1 MLLTITTTRQPAT
14 DLGYLLHKHP
24 AKVQEVELAKGTA
37 RLFYTEASKERCT
50 LAMAIEVDPI
60 ALIRNSGNM
69 AESFS
74 LGQYVNDRPYAA
86 SSIFSN
92 ALSKCFS
99 SAMNGRC
106 KDKPELV
113 DEAMPFE
120 VKIAVLPVRG
130 GEAVLKQLLEPLGYT
145 VQAERHVLDEQF
157 NWGDSRYYTVTL
169 RNTCKL
175 SDLLSHL
182 YVLVPVFD
190 NNKHY
195 WIGEGEVDKLL
206 DKGEGWLDKHPAKD
220 MITRRYLRNLGGLT
234 KRALLALNIDE
245 EPIDDSDEDAQDAK
259 PVSETKVRLHD
270 QRLETVKQELL
281 NTGAKR
287 VLDLGCGE
295 GKLLRLLLPQ
305 KQFEYILGMD
315 VSAPSIEIAKER
327 LNFEKLS
334 TKYKERISLIQGAL
348 TYRDKRLQG
357 FDAAALVEVI
367 EHLDEPRLE
376 ALTANVF
383 GSAMPT
389 HIVITTPNKE
399 YNSMY
404 ENMAEDAMRHS
415 DHRFEW
421 TRAEFEA
428 WGNAVAAQYGYTV
441 SYKPVGEVDAQVGA
455 PSQMAL
461 FSKKIISR

>member
-1 MLLTITTTRQPAT
+1 MLFTITTTRQPAT

-24 AKVQEVELAKGTA
+24 AKVQDVDLAKGTA
-37 RLFYTEASKERCT
+37 RLFYTEATNERCT

-60 ALIRNSGNM
+60 ALVRNIGNM
-69 AESFS
+69 TESFS

-106 KDKPELV
+106 KDKPELI
-113 DEAMPFE
+113 DEVMPFE

-130 GEAVLKQLLEPLGYT
+130 GEAVLKQLLAPLGYT
-145 VQAERHVLDEQF
+145 VQAERHVLDEKF

-169 RNTCKL
+169 SNTCKL

-182 YVLVPVFD
+182 YVLVPVLD

-234 KRALLALNIDE
+234 KRALSALNIDE
-245 EPIDDSDEDAQDAK
+245 EPIDDSDEDVQDAK
-259 PVSETKVRLHD
+259 PTSETKVRLHD

-315 VSAPSIEIAKER
+315 VSARSIEIAKER
-327 LNFEKLS
+327 LNFDKLS
-334 TKYKERISLIQGAL
+334 AKYKERISLIQGAL

-383 GSAMPT
+383 GNAMPT
-389 HIVITTPNKE
+389 HVVITTPNKE
-399 YNSMY
+399 YNSMFD
-404 ENMAEDAMRHS
+404 NMAEDAMRHS

-421 TRAEFEA
+421 TRAEFET

-441 SYKPVGEVDAQVGA
+441 GYKPIGEVDANVGA
-455 PSQMAL
+455 PSQMAV
-461 FSKKIISR
+461 FSKK

>member
-1 MLLTITTTRQPAT
+1 MLFTITTTRQPAT

-37 RLFYTEASKERCT
+37 RLFYTEANAERCT

-69 AESFS
+69 TESFS

-99 SAMNGRC
+99 SAINGRC

-130 GEAVLKQLLEPLGYT
+130 GEGVLRQLLEPLGYT
-145 VQAERHVLDEQF
+145 VHAERHILDSKF
-157 NWGDSRYYTVTL
+157 PAWGDSRYYTVTL
-169 RNTCKL
+169 SNTCKL

-220 MITRRYLRNLGGLT
+220 LITRRYLRNLGGLT
-234 KRALLALNIDE
+234 KRALLALNIDDA
-245 EPIDDSDEDAQDAK
+245 PIDKDEDENQDSQ
-259 PVSETKVRLHD
+259 PVSEKKLRLHN
-270 QRLETVKQELL
+270 QRLEKVKDTLL
-281 NTGAKR
+281 HTGAKR

-305 KQFEYILGMD
+305 KQFDFILGMD
-315 VSAPSIEIAKER
+315 VSARSIEIAKER
-327 LNFEKLS
+327 LNLEKLS
-334 TKYKERISLIQGAL
+334 AKYKERIRLIQGAL
-348 TYRDKRLQG
+348 TYRDKRLNG

-376 ALTANVF
+376 ALTANLF
-383 GSAMPT
+383 GSAKPT
-389 HIVITTPNKE
+389 HIIITTPNKE
-399 YNSMY
+399 YNRMY
-404 ENMAEDAMRHS
+404 ENMGEDDMRHS

-421 TRAEFEA
+421 TRAEFET
-428 WGNAVAAQYGYTV
+428 WGNGVAEQYGYSVT
-441 SYKPVGEVDAQVGA
+441 YKPIGDEDATVGA
-455 PSQMAL
+455 PSQMAV
-461 FSKKIISR
+461 FSLEK